1 MLKKTGEQ
9 FNAPI
14 DGDIKTVNVYERDF
28 TVTRRVDLASLKV
41 RKADLEKD
49 LTEVN
54 QIILEIVAQEAGK

>member
-41 RKADLEKD
+41 RKADLEKELAEIND
-49 LTEVN
+49 V
-54 QIILEIVAQEAGK
+54 ILEIVAEEAGK

>member
-41 RKADLEKD
+41 RKADLEKE
-49 LTEVN
+49 LAEVN
-54 QIILEIVAQEAGK
+54 DVILEIVAEEAGK